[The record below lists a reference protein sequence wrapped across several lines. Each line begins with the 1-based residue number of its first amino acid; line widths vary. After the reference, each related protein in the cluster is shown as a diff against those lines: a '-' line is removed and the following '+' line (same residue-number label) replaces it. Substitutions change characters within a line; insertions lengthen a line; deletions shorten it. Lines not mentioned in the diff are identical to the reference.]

1 MRAGPA
7 GALRPGEGALAAP
20 VLAESAAFATPD
32 PAFVLTAC
40 FVAGTAARVRGLA
53 AGLEAG
59 PAGPAGR
66 LAAGVGVVAAFE
78 REVAALAAAGGFRA
92 DLMADL
98 TAGFADV
105 LAAALGSA
113 GTALA
118 AALGS
123 AGTALTA
130 ALGAAGAAL
139 TAALTTA
146 GAAFTTAGDAFA
158 DAALKGLA
166 EPGLEAF

>member
-1 MRAGPA
+1 
-7 GALRPGEGALAAP
+7 
-20 VLAESAAFATPD
+20 
-32 PAFVLTAC
+32 
-40 FVAGTAARVRGLA
+40 
-53 AGLEAG
+53 
-59 PAGPAGR
+59 

-78 REVAALAAAGGFRA
+78 REVAALAAAGGFT
-92 DLMADL
+92 ADL

-123 AGTALTA
+123 AGTALAAALGSAGTALTA
-130 ALGAAGAAL
+130 ALGAAGATL

>member
-1 MRAGPA
+1 
-7 GALRPGEGALAAP
+7 
-20 VLAESAAFATPD
+20 
-32 PAFVLTAC
+32 
-40 FVAGTAARVRGLA
+40 
-53 AGLEAG
+53 
-59 PAGPAGR
+59 

-78 REVAALAAAGGFRA
+78 REVAALAAAGGFT
-92 DLMADL
+92 ADL

-118 AALGS
+118 AALGA
-123 AGTALTA
+123 AGAALTA

-146 GAAFTTAGDAFA
+146 GAALTAAFTTAGDAFA

>member
-1 MRAGPA
+1 
-7 GALRPGEGALAAP
+7 
-20 VLAESAAFATPD
+20 
-32 PAFVLTAC
+32 
-40 FVAGTAARVRGLA
+40 
-53 AGLEAG
+53 
-59 PAGPAGR
+59 

-78 REVAALAAAGGFRA
+78 REVAALAAAGGFTA

-105 LAAALGSA
+105 LGAAGA
-113 GTALA
+113 
-118 AALGS
+118 
-123 AGTALTA
+123 ALTA

-146 GAAFTTAGDAFA
+146 GAALTAAFTTAGDAFA